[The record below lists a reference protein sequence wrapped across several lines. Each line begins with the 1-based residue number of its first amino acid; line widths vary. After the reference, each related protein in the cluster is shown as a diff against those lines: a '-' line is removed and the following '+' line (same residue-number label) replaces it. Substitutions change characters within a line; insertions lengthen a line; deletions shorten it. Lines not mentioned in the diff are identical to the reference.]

1 MRRLHWLP
9 TAVLAPIILSGCG
22 GTNTTDGAQA
32 YNRSSTYA
40 ETPIAPGV
48 SGYANEI
55 LAVSAFVNAAEIKE
69 ASGVSRVVAGLKRLP
84 IIPKRVFLLGATATN
99 AEWWKKP
106 LEDAKISVVPVVGT
120 SAEGWDKVVKNLG
133 VAKILSNG
141 PKDGGVNPD
150 GLKATQASLSSQFVA
165 EGVRFVIV
173 NTDTPLKT
181 DKPGSLPGLWL
192 KGAVEAA
199 KENTVVVGWRSLA
212 ALGEK
217 DDTPVVADSGA
228 LGKATKVVAW
238 VSSSAVAPL
247 AKKVVDNGPISLAVG
262 GGIGQDK
269 LPHVGLLEIKKDG
282 TLTAR
287 VAKLSDTSL
296 PTTVLEAALWSPAPK
311 ATTPAAKPAQPIKK

>member
-1 MRRLHWLP
+1 MRRFLWLP
-9 TAVLAPIILSGCG
+9 TVVLAPIILPGCG
-22 GTNTTDGAQA
+22 GTNTNDGAQA
-32 YNRSSTYA
+32 YNRSGSYA

-55 LAVSAFVNAAEIKE
+55 LAVSAFINAAEVKE
-69 ASGVSRVVAGLKRLP
+69 AAGVTRVVAGLKKLP

-99 AEWWKKP
+99 ADWWKKP

-120 SAEGWDKVVKNLG
+120 TAEGWDKVVKTLG
-133 VAKILSNG
+133 VGKLLSNG
-141 PKDGGVNPD
+141 PKDGGVNAE

-165 EGVRFVIV
+165 EGIRFVVV
-173 NTDTPLKT
+173 NTDTPLKA
-181 DKPGSLPGLWL
+181 DKPGSVPALWL

-199 KENTVVVGWRSLA
+199 KENTVVVGWRSLT

-217 DDTPVVADSGA
+217 DETPVIADPGA

-247 AKKVVDNGPISLAVG
+247 AKKVLDKGPVSLAVG
-262 GGIGQDK
+262 GGIGEDK
-269 LPHVGLLEIKKDG
+269 LPHVGLIEVKKDG

-296 PTTVLEAALWSPAPK
+296 ATTVLEASLWAPAPK
-311 ATTPAAKPAQPIKK
+311 VAPPAAKPAQPAAP

>member
-1 MRRLHWLP
+1 MRRFVWLP
-9 TAVLAPIILSGCG
+9 VVALVGCG

-32 YNRSSTYA
+32 YNRSGSYA

-55 LAVSAFVNAAEIKE
+55 LVVNAFVNASEIKD
-69 ASGVSRVVAGLKRLP
+69 ANGVGRVVAGLKKLP
-84 IIPKRVFLLGATATN
+84 IVPKRVFLLGATASN

-106 LEDAKISVVPVVGT
+106 LEDAKISVVPVVG
-120 SAEGWDKVVKNLG
+120 SNAEGWDKVVKTLG
-133 VAKILSNG
+133 STKLLSNG
-141 PKDGGVNPD
+141 PKDGGVNAD
-150 GLKATQASLSSQFVA
+150 GLKAPQTSLSSQFVA
-165 EGVRFVIV
+165 EGIRFVIV

-181 DKPGSLPGLWL
+181 EKPGAVPGLWL
-192 KGAVEAA
+192 KGAVEAS
-199 KENTVVVGWRSLA
+199 KENTIVVGWRSLT

-217 DDTPVVADSGA
+217 DETPVIANSGA

-247 AKKVVDNGPISLAVG
+247 AKKVLEKGPVSLAVG
-262 GGIGQDK
+262 GGIGEDK
-269 LPHVGLLEIKKDG
+269 LPHVGLIEVKKDG

-296 PTTVLEAALWSPAPK
+296 ATTVLEASLWA
-311 ATTPAAKPAQPIKK
+311 PAAKSTPVAKPSQPVKK